1 MSATAEGTGVAVFV
15 RSGDALALSFAI
27 DVSITALA
35 AGDAVLVGLFQT
47 GLRGWVDALRGNE
60 AGLEAAE
67 ARGVHSNGPRGDRG
81 FRDAL
86 RALGGPSLG
95 EAIGRC
101 RELGAGGRFEVLGC
115 SAAAEALGM
124 DPDTLVREGR
134 EDDIVGLPTIWRR
147 ARGRR
152 LLSV

>member
-1 MSATAEGTGVAVFV
+1 MASTAADGTGVAVFV

-35 AGDAVLVGLFQT
+35 AGDTVLVALFQT
-47 GLRGWVDALRGNE
+47 GLRGWVDALRGNDPVDALARS
-60 AGLEAAE
+60 AGDFEAA
-67 ARGVHSNGPRGDRG
+67 
-81 FRDAL
+81 F

-101 RELGAGGRFEVLGC
+101 RSLGAGGRFEVLGC
-115 SAAAEALGM
+115 SAAAEALGL
-124 DPDTLVREGR
+124 DPDALVRDGLV
-134 EDDIVGLPTIWRR
+134 DDIVGLPTIWRR

-152 LLSV
+152 LLAV